1 MAAAVVLRP
10 PWCPTPG
17 AETFDNQPTC
27 WATFLCSGS
36 GCGAPWR
43 PQSTIFMSR
52 RVDGRS
58 FFLWF
63 VSYVGIRRT
72 HTGKSVMPS
81 RHRVRKSIIIA
92 GIGARRLGSLQAE
105 SAVQPRL
112 PVRHT
117 VKARCVAAAASEKAG
132 EEEYE
137 AFFYNMKKNAS
148 IDHGGRRR
156 CTAAHGAPLPAPK
169 HTTQSANM
177 LRDK

>member
-27 WATFLCSGS
+27 WATVLCSGS

-43 PQSTIFMSR
+43 PQSTIYVTTR
-52 RVDGRS
+52 RRAF

-81 RHRVRKSIIIA
+81 RQGEEEHHCRHRS
-92 GIGARRLGSLQAE
+92 RRLGSLQAE
-105 SAVQPRL
+105 SAVQPRS

-156 CTAAHGAPLPAPK
+156 CTAAMGPRSRRRS
-169 HTTQSANM
+169 TQQSANM